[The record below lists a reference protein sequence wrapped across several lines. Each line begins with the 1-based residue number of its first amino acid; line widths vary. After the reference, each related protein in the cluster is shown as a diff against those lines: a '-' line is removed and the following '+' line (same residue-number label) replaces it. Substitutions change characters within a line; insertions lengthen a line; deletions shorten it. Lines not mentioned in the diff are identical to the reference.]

1 MVKSNEVPFK
11 ENSETSKFLVTQ
23 SLSKLLVEGYI
34 SCFGLEYFSKTKG
47 NPPGERFDF
56 AKQEQDK
63 SWNFPYLVNCNR
75 HRPDDMSISNN
86 FASAYFLTKQ
96 KDFNGE
102 KRSTGKVLYKQK
114 KREFAMKNRKR
125 KFCQRQNKSKGAW
138 HFGGREEKENGN
150 F

>member
-1 MVKSNEVPFK
+1 MD
-11 ENSETSKFLVTQ
+11 
-23 SLSKLLVEGYI
+23 
-34 SCFGLEYFSKTKG
+34 
-47 NPPGERFDF
+47 RFDF

-75 HRPDDMSISNN
+75 HRPDDMSINNN
-86 FASAYFLTKQ
+86 FASAYFLTK
-96 KDFNGE
+96 
-102 KRSTGKVLYKQK
+102 
-114 KREFAMKNRKR
+114 REFALKNRKR